1 MVMGAKTEEKIKRLS
16 TGVKGFDELIG
27 GGIPEGFFVALVG
40 EPGTGKTIFSIH
52 YIAQGLN
59 DGDKCIYVTTE
70 ESKESVIR
78 QAQQF
83 GFDFMKYIKEGKLI
97 MIDALM
103 KEKQDEWTIVNLNI
117 DELIQKVI
125 AAKQKLGYGRARLV
139 IDSLSAFFL
148 DKPAMARRDSY
159 NVKRTLYKWGFT
171 VLATSQYAITT
182 GEAFGWGIEHV
193 ADGIIRFRKTIKNGV
208 LKRYIMVEKMR
219 QTPHDLHL
227 WEIEIIDGMGL
238 VLLEKTNMRM
248 EDYTASKYSK
258 NI

>member
-1 MVMGAKTEEKIKRLS
+1 VGAFLK
-16 TGVKGFDELIG
+16 
-27 GGIPEGFFVALVG
+27 GFFVALVG

-83 GFDFMKYIKEGKLI
+83 GFDFIKYIKDGKLI
-97 MIDALM
+97 IIDALM
-103 KEKQDEWTIVNLNI
+103 KEKQDEWTIINLNI

-125 AAKQKLGYGRARLV
+125 AAKQKLGYSRARLV

-159 NVKRTLYKWGFT
+159 NVKRTLYKWGLT

-227 WEIEIIDGMGL
+227 WEIEIIDGVGL
-238 VLLEKTNMRM
+238 VLLEKTNVRV
-248 EDYTASKYSK
+248 EDYTTSKYSK
-258 NI
+258 NM

>member
-1 MVMGAKTEEKIKRLS
+1 MSVGTKAEMKVRRLS

-83 GFDFMKYIKEGKLI
+83 GFDFIKYIKDGKLI
-97 MIDALM
+97 IIDALM
-103 KEKQDEWTIVNLNI
+103 KEKQDEWTIINLNI

-125 AAKQKLGYGRARLV
+125 AAKQKLGYSRARLV

-159 NVKRTLYKWGFT
+159 NVKRTLYKWGLT

-227 WEIEIIDGMGL
+227 WEIEIIDGVGL
-238 VLLEKTNMRM
+238 VLLEKTNVRV
-248 EDYTASKYSK
+248 EDYTTSKYSK
-258 NI
+258 NM

>member
-1 MVMGAKTEEKIKRLS
+1 MTTNIKATETIKRLS
-16 TGVKGFDELIG
+16 TGVKGFDDLIG
-27 GGIPEGFFVALVG
+27 GGIPEGFFVGLVG

-52 YIAQGLN
+52 YIAQGLSE
-59 DGDKCIYVTTE
+59 GDKCIYVTTE
-70 ESKESVIR
+70 ESRESVIR

-83 GFDFMKYIKEGKLI
+83 GFDFQKHIKEGRLI

-103 KEKQDEWTIVNLNI
+103 KEKQDEWTIANLNV
-117 DELIQKVI
+117 DELIQKII
-125 AAKQKLGYGRARLV
+125 AAKQKLGYGMARLV
-139 IDSLSAFFL
+139 IDSMSAFFL

-159 NVKRTLYKWGFT
+159 QVKRMLNKWGFT

-193 ADGIIRFRKTIKNGV
+193 ADGIIRFRKAIKNGV

-227 WEIEIIDGMGL
+227 WEIEIIDGVGL
-238 VLLEKTNMRM
+238 VLLEKSNTRVENHV
-248 EDYTASKYSK
+248 ASKYSK